1 MTINREKLRRMILA
15 EMHQHGIMSMDSTG
29 RIFDHNGPEAESGM
43 IRSNLFTIGKKAH
56 ELHDM
61 VGEHDDLPEWVQEKI
76 AVAEGMISSVHDY
89 LTYEYGKHNEPGG
102 PPEGDVIVALNE
114 AKKKNGR
121 VKTKKYHDKEY
132 KATTALVKAIKK
144 GASYEELRDMASWAD
159 NPDAVVNAAI
169 IVAKGKPTRA
179 D

>member
-1 MTINREKLRRMILA
+1 MSINREKLRQMILT
-15 EMHQHGIMSMDSTG
+15 EMHQHGLMSMDSAG

-89 LTYEYGKHNEPGG
+89 LSYEYEAHSEPEAA
-102 PPEGDVIVALNE
+102 PADDVIVSLNE

-121 VKTKKYHDKEY
+121 VKSKKYHGKEY

-169 IVAKGKPTRA
+169 IVTKGKPTRA